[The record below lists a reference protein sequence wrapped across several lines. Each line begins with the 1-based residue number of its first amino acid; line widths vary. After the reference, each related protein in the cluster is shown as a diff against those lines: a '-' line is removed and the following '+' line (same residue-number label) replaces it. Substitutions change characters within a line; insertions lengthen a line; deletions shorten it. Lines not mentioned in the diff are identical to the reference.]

1 MFRKTPETFYIRN
14 DRHSGA
20 SMAIRDSDSDHDNYS
35 YYVRAD
41 NSSSTSSVR
50 PVPVD
55 QIQDRRDGYDQSVQR
70 RYYPATHRLRT
81 VEYREDDATTTHFYP
96 PSEFSG
102 TEIRNSFKFVDR
114 NREFRPNDSPWA
126 QSRQPPQ
133 TRFTRANIDDI
144 IYVST
149 QLVIPLL
156 QNVWWFLY
164 LKSRWIQAQY
174 RRKSIGWMN
183 IYRISA
189 SLVAVR

>member
-114 NREFRPNDSPWA
+114 NREFRPNDPRGRRVGSHPRLGSPE
-126 QSRQPPQ
+126 Q
-133 TRFTRANIDDI
+133 TLMTSYMFRLN
-144 IYVST
+144 
-149 QLVIPLL
+149 
-156 QNVWWFLY
+156 
-164 LKSRWIQAQY
+164 
-174 RRKSIGWMN
+174 
-183 IYRISA
+183 
-189 SLVAVR
+189 SLFRYYKTSGGFYI